1 MRVNLLERIKQI
13 DLQITARGEIMS
25 IMRKVDYDINKLNVK
40 QKNDINNLIAI
51 LDSSKKLA

>member
-13 DLQITARGEIMS
+13 DLRITARGEIMS